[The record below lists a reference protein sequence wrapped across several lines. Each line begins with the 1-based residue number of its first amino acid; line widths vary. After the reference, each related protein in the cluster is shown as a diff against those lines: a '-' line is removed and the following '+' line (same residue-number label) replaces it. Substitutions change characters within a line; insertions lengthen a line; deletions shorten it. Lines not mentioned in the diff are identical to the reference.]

1 MAPKTERFEMRLE
14 EELLDQV
21 DRWRAKQPDVP
32 ARAEAMR
39 RLVERGLERVEDPF
53 TGGEKVIVLML
64 RDVMKQ
70 LKMKRGEIDVDLVTQ
85 AIFGGHYWA
94 LKWGMSGVFHDHA
107 DRPQDVRFVADV
119 LNMWSFIESSYTKLS
134 AKDKE
139 RVAAE
144 AHPFGRNVTFVGFD
158 GNNEAELFTIAR
170 FLVDDMN
177 RFSEFKGRE
186 FNSHVPMVEA
196 YQRMLDVF
204 APFRETLDGTT
215 LTASQLVSI
224 LEARNIQ

>member
-14 EELLDQV
+14 EGLLEQV
-21 DRWRAKQPDVP
+21 DRWRSKQQDVP

-53 TGGEKVIVLML
+53 SGGEKVIVLML

-70 LKMKRGEIDVDLVTQ
+70 LKMKRGEIDVDLVAK

-94 LKWGMSGVFHDHA
+94 LKWGMQGVFHDHA

-119 LNMWSFIESSYTKLS
+119 LDMWSFVEASYAALS

-139 RVAAE
+139 RVATE
-144 AHPFGRNVTFVGFD
+144 AHPFGRHVTFVGFD
-158 GNNEAELFTIAR
+158 GNNEAELYTIAR
-170 FLVDDMN
+170 FLVEDMN
-177 RFSEFKGRE
+177 RFGEFKGRE
-186 FNSHVPMVEA
+186 FNSHSPMVEV
-196 YQRMLDVF
+196 YQRMLAVF
-204 APFRETLDGTT
+204 APFRERVDGATLAAT
-215 LTASQLVSI
+215 QLISI
-224 LEARNIQ
+224 LEARNIH